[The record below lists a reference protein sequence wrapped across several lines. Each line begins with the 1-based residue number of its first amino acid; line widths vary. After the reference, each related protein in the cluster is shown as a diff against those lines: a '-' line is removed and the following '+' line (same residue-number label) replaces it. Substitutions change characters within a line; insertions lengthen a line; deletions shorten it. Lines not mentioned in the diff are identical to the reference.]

1 MQHSDAIDLAR
12 TLAEQFARRADE
24 ADRQGKLPAAD
35 VQALKESGYLAM
47 NIPREYGGPD
57 LSLPGRLEV
66 EIERFQYGP
75 SRLRMLDADG

>member
-35 VQALKESGYLAM
+35 VHRDNPWALTESEFQRERISPMQA
-47 NIPREYGGPD
+47 
-57 LSLPGRLEV
+57 
-66 EIERFQYGP
+66 
-75 SRLRMLDADG
+75 